1 MIFGISIIHVYT
13 YIIRTLFFPVATY
26 GHLPSNDKQPDRLCP
41 VAAAACSRYG
51 SRFEPSAQRHATIS
65 WLLVLGTEDT

>member
-1 MIFGISIIHVYT
+1 MTHAHIYVIVVLCVS
-13 YIIRTLFFPVATY
+13 VATY